1 MAKRVLALNSGSS
14 SLKFGV
20 YDVARSA
27 VSAVISGEA
36 EWRGDTG
43 IIRANDGAGSPVS
56 LPQNNV
62 ATQDEAVAAVSALLD
77 QADFSVQAV
86 GHRVVH
92 GGPDCRRHCVIDD
105 SVMLQLQSAAEFAPL
120 HVPPALSIIRY
131 AKSHFRGVP
140 QVACLDTAFHS
151 GMPDVARIFA
161 LPREVCA
168 EGVERFGF
176 HGLSLESILRQLVQT
191 PERLVIAHLGN
202 GASITAVRNGRSI
215 DTSMGL
221 TPTGGVIM
229 GTRCGDLDPGVL
241 IYLIR
246 KHGFD
251 VEQLEQL
258 VDHRSG
264 LLGISEDSS
273 DMRELHRS
281 AATSPRAKLA
291 IAMFCY
297 SVRKSIAAM
306 AAALGGIDVLVFT
319 GGIGEHDGAIRTSI
333 CEAVQFLNIGRTLT
347 LPSLEDEQIALH
359 TAHLTSSPSP
369 LKAE

>member
-1 MAKRVLALNSGSS
+1 MAAGSKRILALNSGSS

-20 YDVARSA
+20 YDVADNA
-27 VSAVISGEA
+27 ATAILSGEA
-36 EWRGDTG
+36 EWRGATG
-43 IIRANDGAGSPVS
+43 TIRANDRAGNPLP
-56 LPQNNV
+56 LPQRKV
-62 ATQDEAVAAVSALLD
+62 ATQDEAVAAIAALLD
-77 QADFSVQAV
+77 QLSLPVHAV

-92 GGPDCRRHCVIDD
+92 GGPDCRRHCVIDV
-105 SVMLQLQSAAEFAPL
+105 SVMTRLQSAAEFAPL

-131 AKSHFRGVP
+131 AQSRFHGLP

-151 GMPDVARIFA
+151 TMPDVARIFA
-161 LPREVCA
+161 LPRELRA
-168 EGVERFGF
+168 EGVKRFGF
-176 HGLSLESILRQLVQT
+176 HGLSCESILRQLRQT

-202 GASITAVRNGRSI
+202 GASISAVHNGRSI

-251 VEQLEQL
+251 AERLEQL

-264 LLGISEDSS
+264 LLGISGTSS
-273 DMRELHRS
+273 DMRELHHS
-281 AATSPRAKLA
+281 AAASPGAKLA

-297 SVRKSIAAM
+297 SVRKNIAAM
-306 AAALGGIDVLVFT
+306 GAALGGIDVLVFT
-319 GGIGEHDGAIRTSI
+319 GGIGEHDSAIRASI
-333 CEAVQFLNIGRTLT
+333 CEALRFLNIGTTLT

-359 TAHLTSSPSP
+359 TARLTRNS
-369 LKAE
+369 

>member
-20 YDVARSA
+20 YDVAGSTVTTVVA
-27 VSAVISGEA
+27 GEA
-36 EWRGDTG
+36 EWRGGNGT
-43 IIRANDGAGSPVS
+43 IRANDRAGNP
-56 LPQNNV
+56 LPLRQNTV
-62 ATQDEAVAAVSALLD
+62 ATQDAAVTAISDLLD
-77 QADFSVQAV
+77 QTHLSVLAV

-105 SVMLQLQSAAEFAPL
+105 SVMSRLQSAAEFAPL
-120 HVPPALSIIRY
+120 HVPPALSIIHY
-131 AKSHFRGVP
+131 AQTHFHGVP

-151 GMPDVARIFA
+151 AMPDVARSFA
-161 LPREVCA
+161 LPRELCS

-176 HGLSLESILRQLVQT
+176 HGLSCESVLRQVGQT

-202 GASITAVRNGRSI
+202 GASITAVHNGRSI

-251 VEQLEQL
+251 AQQLEHL

-264 LLGISEDSS
+264 LLGISGDSS

-281 AATSPRAKLA
+281 AGASACAKLA

-297 SVRKSIAAM
+297 SVRKAIAAM

-319 GGIGEHDGAIRTSI
+319 GGIGEHDGAIRAPI
-333 CEAVQFLNIGRTLT
+333 CEALRFLNIGRTLT

-359 TAHLTSSPSP
+359 TVRLT
-369 LKAE
+369 

>member
-1 MAKRVLALNSGSS
+1 MRVVALNSGSS

-20 YDVARSA
+20 YDAARGA
-27 VSAVISGEA
+27 ATVVLSGEA
-36 EWRGDTG
+36 EWSGATG
-43 IIRANDGAGSPVS
+43 TIRANDRAGKPVA
-56 LPQNNV
+56 LPQNAV
-62 ATQDEAVAAVSALLD
+62 ATQDDAIVTISALFAQLNI
-77 QADFSVQAV
+77 AVEAV

-105 SVMLQLQSAAEFAPL
+105 AVMAQLQSAAEFAPL

-131 AKSHFRGVP
+131 AKAHFGAVP

-161 LPREVCA
+161 LPRELRS

-176 HGLSLESILRQLVQT
+176 HGLSCESILRQLTKT
-191 PERLVIAHLGN
+191 PERLVIAHLGS
-202 GASITAVRNGRSI
+202 GASVTAVRNGRSI

-221 TPTGGVIM
+221 TPTGGIIM

-241 IYLIR
+241 IYLMR

-251 VEQLEQL
+251 AEQLEQL

-264 LLGISEDSS
+264 LLGISGDSS
-273 DMRELHRS
+273 DMRELHR
-281 AATSPRAKLA
+281 AAAASPGARLA

-297 SVRKSIAAM
+297 SVRKRIAAM

-319 GGIGEHDGAIRTSI
+319 GGIGEHDAAIRTSI
-333 CEAVQFLNIGRTLT
+333 CEALRFMNIGRTLT

-359 TAHLTSSPSP
+359 TAHLSHLSR
-369 LKAE
+369 

>member
-1 MAKRVLALNSGSS
+1 MRVLALNSGSS

-20 YDVARSA
+20 YDVADGSA
-27 VSAVISGEA
+27 AAVISGEA
-36 EWRGDTG
+36 EWRGGTG
-43 IIRANDGAGSPVS
+43 TVRANDRTGKPVAFG
-56 LPQNNV
+56 QNTV
-62 ATQDEAVAAVSALLD
+62 ATQDEAVAAIAALIDRRSLRME
-77 QADFSVQAV
+77 AV

-92 GGPDCRRHCVIDD
+92 GGPDCRSHSVIDD
-105 SVMLQLQSAAEFAPL
+105 SVMSQLQSAAEFAPL

-131 AKSHFRGVP
+131 AQAHFHGLP

-151 GMPDVARIFA
+151 GKLEVARIFA
-161 LPREVCA
+161 LPREVRA

-176 HGLSLESILRQLVQT
+176 HGLSCESILRQLAQT
-191 PERLVIAHLGN
+191 PQRLVIAHLGN

-251 VEQLEQL
+251 AEQLEQL

-264 LLGISEDSS
+264 LLGISGDSS

-281 AATSPRAKLA
+281 AAASPGAKLA

-297 SVRKSIAAM
+297 SVGKAVAAM
-306 AAALGGIDVLVFT
+306 AAALGGVDVLVFT
-319 GGIGEHDGAIRTSI
+319 GGIGEHDGAVRASI
-333 CEAVQFLNIGRTLT
+333 CEALTFLNIGRTLT

-359 TAHLTSSPSP
+359 TARLTSPG
-369 LKAE
+369 AE

>member
-1 MAKRVLALNSGSS
+1 MARRVLALNSGSS

-20 YDVARSA
+20 YDVTGGA
-27 VSAVISGEA
+27 VTAVVSGEA
-36 EWRGDTG
+36 EWCGATG
-43 IIRANDGAGSPVS
+43 TIRANDSAGNP
-56 LPQNNV
+56 LAWPQDKV
-62 ATQDEAVAAVSALLD
+62 ATQDEAVAAISALLD
-77 QADFSVQAV
+77 QANLFVQAV

-92 GGPDCRRHCVIDD
+92 GGPDCRGHCVIDD
-105 SVMLQLQSAAEFAPL
+105 SVMAQLQSAAEFAPL

-131 AKSHFRGVP
+131 AQAHFHGLP

-151 GMPDVARIFA
+151 GMPEVARIFA
-161 LPREVCA
+161 LPRELRA

-176 HGLSLESILRQLVQT
+176 HGLSCESILRQLAQT

-241 IYLIR
+241 IYLMR
-246 KHGFD
+246 KHGLD
-251 VEQLEQL
+251 AEQLEQL

-264 LLGISEDSS
+264 LLGISGDSS

-281 AATSPRAKLA
+281 APASSGAQLA

-297 SVRKSIAAM
+297 SVRKAIAAM

-319 GGIGEHDGAIRTSI
+319 GGIGEHDSAIRASI
-333 CEAVQFLNIGRTLT
+333 CEALAFLNIGRTLT

-359 TAHLTSSPSP
+359 TARLTSSR
-369 LKAE
+369 AQ